1 MSVVQWR
8 GPCWPFGRRVA
19 GVWPGRIYLRL
30 LSPFDVPLLL
40 LAWSSMMKRWLLLV
54 LTLVALNAVVLVYF
68 GSPRHGKTPGRHRAT
83 MGGDR
88 SGESPQEQRIREY
101 IKRVEQEDLQVLVE
115 GLNSHED
122 LIARVWSRS
131 NDLAP
136 EMAFQACLA
145 NRRLAKLFALMQQM
159 RPAEAAGFATRLF
172 EAKFAKHVEDM
183 ARIET
188 LNHSGKT
195 SPVRIRVFENAVA
208 LAASVFLSAQFCNAG
223 EFLRQVDVWDE
234 FGRDLIGRIE
244 SDEEHLAMMRGD
256 AEMSGGPQNLY
267 LVNLYMFVLR
277 ERCGI
282 TPTQLAADGIIPR
295 TLQWKTRELVTFDSP
310 VGPYDFPHQSG
321 NRIIA
326 TEDVLVQFDVVDSW
340 GFRPKEFKRDVVRN
354 LRGAIDRCL
363 SEKSAK

>member
-1 MSVVQWR
+1 
-8 GPCWPFGRRVA
+8 
-19 GVWPGRIYLRL
+19 
-30 LSPFDVPLLL
+30 
-40 LAWSSMMKRWLLLV
+40 MMKRWLLLV

-68 GSPRHGKTPGRHRAT
+68 GSPRHGKTPGRDRASL
-83 MGGDR
+83 GGDP

-101 IKRVEQEDLQVLVE
+101 IKRVEQEDLQALVE

-159 RPAEAAGFATRLF
+159 RPAEAAGFATQLF

-188 LNHSGKT
+188 LNRSGKT
-195 SPVRIRVFENAVA
+195 SPVRIPVFENAVA
-208 LAASVFLSAQFCNAG
+208 LAASVFLSAQFCDTG

-256 AEMSGGPQNLY
+256 AEMWGGPQNLY

-277 ERCGI
+277 VRCGI

-295 TLQWKTRELVTFDSP
+295 TLQWETRELVTFDST

-340 GFRPKEFKRDVVRN
+340 GFRPKEFKRDVVSN